1 MDREEGKMKTA
12 AIAALNAKNLITA
25 TFSLDDA
32 NPLVPWTTGQFMFT
46 QLGVPADPKYN
57 HFLSQSCYR
66 EASFPWYR
74 QSAAWWWLLVLVPT
88 YATAS
93 SFKNLQ
99 PWHSSPTWA
108 IWKLKG
114 IFKRNQLLV
123 VMVLISCAS
132 FAGEVSSLSLCYSLL
147 KYDLRSKS
155 TICQGVH
162 SQ

>member
-108 IWKLKG
+108 IWKLKS

-147 KYDLRSKS
+147 KYDFRSKS